1 MLDGG
6 DGMVEHHSRTGPTH
20 HRPYTLF
27 HRRAIAMDGALLAR
41 GLAFAETARRKSA
54 VSID

>member
-6 DGMVEHHSRTGPTH
+6 NGMVEHHSRTGPTH

-41 GLAFAETARRKSA
+41 GLAFAETARRESA
-54 VSID
+54 VSIG